1 MRKRW
6 LGATVLVLAISMA
19 GVADQTTAG
28 RARGKQAGNRASV
41 IEKKTGDGREAAP
54 AGELA
59 EYGYAPRVTLSFP
72 STLFS
77 GRETAGVMTW
87 KDPDDKVVS
96 VFLTVFFHD
105 GDAATVTLF
114 DTREG
119 DIAASTGRI
128 TFGITPAGY
137 DPPLGS
143 NGFLIVTV
151 TDQTLNI
158 TQMSAS
164 FLVR

>member
-1 MRKRW
+1 MRTRW
-6 LGATVLVLAISMA
+6 LSASALVLTIAMA
-19 GVADQTTAG
+19 GIADQTTVG
-28 RARGKQAGNRASV
+28 KDRGKQAGNRVAV
-41 IEKKTGDGREAAP
+41 IEKKTGDAREAAP

-87 KDPDDKVVS
+87 KDPDDKVLS

-105 GDAATVTLF
+105 GDVATVTLF

-119 DIAASTGRI
+119 DIAASSGRI

-137 DPPLGS
+137 APPLGS